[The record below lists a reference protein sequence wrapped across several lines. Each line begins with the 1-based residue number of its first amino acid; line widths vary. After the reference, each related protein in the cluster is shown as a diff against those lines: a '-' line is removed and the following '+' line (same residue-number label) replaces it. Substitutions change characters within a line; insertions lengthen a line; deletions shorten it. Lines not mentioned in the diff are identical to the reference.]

1 MWENAGNNVSGTNMR
16 QMGMSKVFT
25 NQRMHFIF
33 RGLIG
38 LKPLNS
44 ENIPHAQMKPH
55 ESTIVYKEQQDQ
67 YIMAL
72 RATSID
78 KSIVFDTFVKTNVI
92 LIINCQFCLS
102 FSSFFIL
109 HFSFKFHFSFQLRFS
124 VVTVFDWVDM

>member
-25 NQRMHFIF
+25 DQRMHFIF

-92 LIINCQFCLS
+92 LIICQFCL
-102 FSSFFIL
+102 SFFIL

-124 VVTVFDWVDM
+124 VVTVFDWVVR

>member
-25 NQRMHFIF
+25 DQRMHFIF

-92 LIINCQFCLS
+92 LINCQFCLS
-102 FSSFFIL
+102 FFI
-109 HFSFKFHFSFQLRFS
+109 HFSFLSSFTSVFSCGFQWS
-124 VVTVFDWVDM
+124 WWFDWVV